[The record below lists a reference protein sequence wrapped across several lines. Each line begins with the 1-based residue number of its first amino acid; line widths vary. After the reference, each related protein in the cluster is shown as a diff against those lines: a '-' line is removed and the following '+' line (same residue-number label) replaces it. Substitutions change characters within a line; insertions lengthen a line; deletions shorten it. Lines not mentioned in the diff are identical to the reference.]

1 MVWAAAMRTVFIR
14 CSGYSGRGDLYP
26 PYEPDHHPACGG
38 EEIVK
43 PLISSGAVLLGP
55 RASISMEVRFLL
67 DRIAC
72 LSSILTASGIIWNLK
87 LLRPFAE
94 RKDLEEEPHE
104 QSS

>member
-1 MVWAAAMRTVFIR
+1 VETYTRHTTRITTRHA
-14 CSGYSGRGDLYP
+14 
-26 PYEPDHHPACGG
+26 EG

-43 PLISSGAVLLGP
+43 PLISSGAVLLRP

-87 LLRPFAE
+87 LLRSFAE
-94 RKDLEEEPHE
+94 RKDLEEEPP
-104 QSS
+104 